1 MWLISQASFL
11 CYFFGN
17 SRLLLRNCN
26 PYGQHRYEAI
36 TTFNVFRSLAI
47 FWLRQKY
54 FLTDIKKGPS
64 FMSQWNWRVVNIVI
78 AFPAFM
84 WVHLWL
90 RYFLLYIGVYQ
101 STCLYDYGAV
111 WYDMPFMI
119 QILQHHNVSN
129 NDGKLCVCTWLLL
142 LMLRTPHIVFYWSSQ
157 FLLRIIPFLS
167 NGCKSQFGQK
177 WMSYAFLLRGHPS
190 CISFYF
196 SKDQKKYITLTMF
209 FGSVVV
215 KCVLNVATFNEISTF
230 LLIQLTQFKSLSVV
244 ESVISVRIRQLTFQ
258 HRSWITKVKN
268 QKSVD
273 FFLFS
278 IFAKI
283 HSIFRSSIDIFHA
296 F

>member
-64 FMSQWNWRVVNIVI
+64 FMSQWNWRVVNRVI

-90 RYFLLYIGVYQ
+90 HYFLLYIGVYQ

-129 NDGKLCVCTWLLL
+129 NDGKLCVCVLDFFL

-157 FLLRIIPFLS
+157 FLLRIIPFCQMTAKASLAKS
-167 NGCKSQFGQK
+167 GCHMPS
-177 WMSYAFLLRGHPS
+177 FLEAIQVVFL
-190 CISFYF
+190 IFYQRTR
-196 SKDQKKYITLTMF
+196 KNILTMF
-209 FGSVVV
+209 FGNVVV
-215 KCVLNVATFNEISTF
+215 KGVLHVAT
-230 LLIQLTQFKSLSVV
+230 LK
-244 ESVISVRIRQLTFQ
+244 
-258 HRSWITKVKN
+258 K
-268 QKSVD
+268 
-273 FFLFS
+273 
-278 IFAKI
+278 
-283 HSIFRSSIDIFHA
+283 
-296 F
+296 

>member
-1 MWLISQASFL
+1 
-11 CYFFGN
+11 
-17 SRLLLRNCN
+17 
-26 PYGQHRYEAI
+26 
-36 TTFNVFRSLAI
+36 
-47 FWLRQKY
+47 
-54 FLTDIKKGPS
+54 
-64 FMSQWNWRVVNIVI
+64 MSQWNWRVVNIVI

-101 STCLYDYGAV
+101 STCLYGYGAL

-129 NDGKLCVCTWLLL
+129 NDGKLCTWLFL

-190 CISFYF
+190 CISYFF

-209 FGSVVV
+209 FGRCKRCSQ
-215 KCVLNVATFNEISTF
+215 CCNLNEISTF
-230 LLIQLTQFKSLSVV
+230 LL
-244 ESVISVRIRQLTFQ
+244 
-258 HRSWITKVKN
+258 
-268 QKSVD
+268 
-273 FFLFS
+273 
-278 IFAKI
+278 
-283 HSIFRSSIDIFHA
+283 
-296 F
+296 